1 MQSPFEILLDSYI
14 NLYTLTKHVVHVFIH
29 SRRAWH
35 WAWIITSPVFLSLY
49 GVLFT
54 LDSLPSSTS
63 IYLHSLLLV
72 HHEYRPLLITA
83 GTTCPPQ
90 SLPTRPA
97 AELLELYSVAIQL
110 QFTARMDSHAIR
122 DRDSGMFGEA
132 HILRDFVWL
141 I

>member
-1 MQSPFEILLDSYI
+1 MY
-14 NLYTLTKHVVHVFIH
+14 LYTPAGLGIGPGLL
-29 SRRAWH
+29 RRR
-35 WAWIITSPVFLSLY
+35 SFF
-49 GVLFT
+49 LFT
-54 LDSLPSSTS
+54 EYSLLDSLPSSTS

-122 DRDSGMFGEA
+122 DRDSGMFGESTYS
-132 HILRDFVWL
+132 
-141 I
+141 

>member
-1 MQSPFEILLDSYI
+1 MQSLFEILLDSYI

-29 SRRAWH
+29 SRPAWH
-35 WAWIITSPVFLSLY
+35 WAWILRRRSFF
-49 GVLFT
+49 LFT
-54 LDSLPSSTS
+54 EYSLLDSLPSSTS